1 MATNANTKKRTLD
14 AAGRRKKTA
23 NEPEEARLLEAEPT
37 DMQELF
43 AEWIEQ
49 QTGYKVDVRS
59 TILAS
64 LLRAKFQ
71 KSPENQQRL
80 ADNKA
85 RREQEAI
92 DREQRKQER
101 AERREAKI
109 AAAAE
114 REANREVKSKE
125 KAEKPKPAAKKTAE
139 PKAKPAAK
147 TPAKKTAA
155 PAKKA
160 AAKPA
165 PRRRPAKS
173 EDF

>member
-1 MATNANTKKRTLD
+1 MANDANTKKRTLD
-14 AAGRRKKTA
+14 AAGRRKKGV

-37 DMQELF
+37 EMQELF

-49 QTGYKVDVRS
+49 QTGYKVDIRS

-85 RREQEAI
+85 RREHEEI
-92 DREQRKQER
+92 DREQRKKER

-109 AAAAE
+109 AAVAE
-114 REANREVKSKE
+114 REANREAKSKE
-125 KAEKPKPAAKKTAE
+125 KAEKPKPTEKKAAA
-139 PKAKPAAK
+139 PKAKTAAK
-147 TPAKKTAA
+147 APAKKTAA
-155 PAKKA
+155 PAKKT

-165 PRRRPAKS
+165 PRRRPAKN